1 MVALK
6 RTDTQDF
13 VLDAAQHMHAVEQDS
28 SGIRSSWEHC
38 LMPLLCPAPFGTWPD
53 GSYAWMV
60 DDAFTQKT
68 QHMPEITAADNLNN
82 ELLVEFGEHLSHV
95 MMQIE
100 GQAPAALWIFRTT
113 APPELK
119 NCSDGSGVHA
129 NNLLGKHS
137 HVVALNTI
145 SRDIARRR
153 GWEAPASS
161 YEEKTV

>member
-1 MVALK
+1 MPLQGFKRYQELMGALPDAVAL
-6 RTDTQDF
+6 
-13 VLDAAQHMHAVEQDS
+13 S
-28 SGIRSSWEHC
+28 S
-38 LMPLLCPAPFGTWPD
+38 
-53 GSYAWMV
+53 
-60 DDAFTQKT
+60 AFWDLARWT